1 LGANLFLT
9 ARSRSREARASLT
22 PLPRPTAGAGYFSN
36 PIIDLKLGI
45 PPKVI
50 ADSEGNAVTIP
61 DDPGQTSKRSDAG
74 PLIVEEVI
82 GFVKS
87 KSGA

>member
-1 LGANLFLT
+1 M
-9 ARSRSREARASLT
+9 
-22 PLPRPTAGAGYFSN
+22 
-36 PIIDLKLGI
+36 GI
-45 PPKVI
+45 PLKVI

-61 DDPGQTSKRSDAG
+61 GRSRSAVGASDAG

>member
-1 LGANLFLT
+1 M
-9 ARSRSREARASLT
+9 
-22 PLPRPTAGAGYFSN
+22 TAGGEVEFVN
-36 PIIDLKLGI
+36 LGI
-45 PPKVI
+45 PLKVI

-61 DDPGQTSKRSDAG
+61 GRSRSAVGASDAG